1 MSVYTQ
7 YLVHFQNKAYDNVGY
22 MYVYIKFKKQNM
34 NTNTALCK
42 EANKYTKQNRRKHSR
57 TSAILLLCGGIMSQC
72 FLLFQILF

>member
-34 NTNTALCK
+34 NH
-42 EANKYTKQNRRKHSR
+42 KHS
-57 TSAILLLCGGIMSQC
+57 SVQGSK
-72 FLLFQILF
+72 QIHKTE